1 MHRDFQMPLQNPL
14 ALLGLISI
22 VPLII
27 VYLIQPR
34 PIEVL
39 FSSLMFLREGEAER
53 SAVLSRLI
61 KDPLFWVQLLV
72 LISLS
77 LAAAGPYTTSI
88 GTIDNHLVIIL
99 DISASME
106 ASFDQ
111 AMTLVSPY
119 ADKFDRISIVL
130 ADSIPISSL
139 QSGSRSE
146 ARDTLAKIRPRAVS
160 ADISSA
166 MILGNNLL
174 GSEGGDMLVVS
185 DFISWTGDDPQ
196 TTRKLLEGKG
206 KVNIVF
212 ASSNRDGDNVAIID
226 GWNVLEL
233 DGVNHTTLIRNYGP
247 TKIIPITLRNQ
258 VGISSRTISLP
269 QGSDRYFSFSAIPGI
284 NQITLEVDD
293 AIVSDNYD
301 YAYVP
306 ELEERKVLYL
316 GEDSPALVALRA
328 LPDVRIHREGDYSN
342 FDLVVIANN
351 ASKNGMLNRY
361 IDSGGKVVHIASS
374 SQESSD
380 YLPVKVTGMSQ
391 GPANLWV
398 RSPGF
403 AKDIHFDEIGILS
416 YLDGNP
422 RRHSTT
428 LIEANGTPIL
438 SYWHL
443 GKGTVVYD
451 GLEMNSDFY
460 YRPEY
465 PIFWYELVNWLTGVP
480 DISQSNRKTGELIP
494 LGSEMEKVE
503 TPLGLETTYNLLL
516 DKEGVYRFQD
526 KILVAN
532 MYDPRESDLGGGSNY
547 SLGEFKG
554 TASKEALIHKDLTPW
569 FIAVALI
576 AIISELALIRWRR
589 EA

>member
-1 MHRDFQMPLQNPL
+1 MHREFQMPLQNPL

-22 VPLII
+22 IPLII

-34 PIEVL
+34 PREVL
-39 FSSLMFLREGEAER
+39 FSSILFLREGEAER

-77 LAAAGPYTTSI
+77 LAAAGPFTTTI
-88 GTIDNHLVIIL
+88 GAVESHLVIIL
-99 DISASME
+99 DVSASME

-111 AMTLVSPY
+111 AMALVSPY
-119 ADKFDRISIVL
+119 TDKYDRISIVL
-130 ADSIPISSL
+130 ADSIPISAL
-139 QSGSRSE
+139 QSGSSSE
-146 ARDTLAKIRPRAVS
+146 AGDILAKIYPRAVS

-196 TTRKLLEGKG
+196 TTRKLLEGNG

-212 ASSNRDGDNVAIID
+212 ASSNRDGDNLAVIG

-233 DGVNHTTLIRNYGP
+233 GGVNHTALIRNYGP
-247 TKIIPITLRNQ
+247 TKTIPISLSNQ
-258 VGISSRTISLP
+258 GGISSRTITLP
-269 QGSDRYFSFSAIPGI
+269 RGKDHYFSFSATPGI

-293 AIVSDNYD
+293 AVASDNNAYV
-301 YAYVP
+301 YVP
-306 ELEERKVLYL
+306 ELEARETLFL
-316 GEDSPALVALRA
+316 GEDSPALFALQA
-328 LPDVRIHREGDYSN
+328 LPNVRVYRAGDYSN

-351 ASKNGMLNRY
+351 ASINGKLNRY
-361 IDSGGKVVHIASS
+361 IDSGGKVVYIASS
-374 SQESSD
+374 PRESPD
-380 YLPVKVTGMSQ
+380 YLPVKITGLSQ
-391 GPANLWV
+391 GSAKLWV

-403 AKDIHFDEIGILS
+403 AKDIHFDEVGILN
-416 YLDGNP
+416 YLYANP

-428 LIEANGTPIL
+428 LIEANGAPIL
-438 SYWHL
+438 SFWQL

-451 GLEMNSDFY
+451 GLETNSDFY

-465 PIFWYELVNWLTGVP
+465 PIFWYELINWLTGVP
-480 DISQSNRKTGELIP
+480 DISQSNRKTGEVIP
-494 LGSEMEKVE
+494 LGSMEKVE
-503 TPLGLETTYNLLL
+503 TPLGLETTSNLLV
-516 DKEGVYRFQD
+516 DKEGVYKFQD
-526 KILVAN
+526 KSFVAN
-532 MYDPRESDLGGGSNY
+532 MYDARESELDVGANY
-547 SLGEFKG
+547 IQGEFNG
-554 TASKEALIHKDLTPW
+554 TTLKEATIHNDLTPW
-569 FIAVALI
+569 FIAIALI
-576 AIISELALIRWRR
+576 AIMFELALIRWRR